1 MPDAD
6 LLTGENYPTSCLNST
21 PCVHSGRG
29 STETNKMI
37 PDLDIYRSANLLV
50 KQHGEDAPIHA
61 AMRADAMLE
70 AGDLDG
76 YAVWR
81 RILRAVEEL
90 GLKQPADIDQVH

>member
-1 MPDAD
+1 
-6 LLTGENYPTSCLNST
+6 
-21 PCVHSGRG
+21 
-29 STETNKMI
+29 MI

-50 KQHGEDAPIHA
+50 KQHGEDAPIEA

-76 YAVWR
+76 YGVWK

-90 GLKQPADIDQVH
+90 QGTEPGPGVKVH